1 MPGGSAFNFEKEKP
15 GKVGNV
21 LFAGSLPDI
30 EKWTKFRLFISI
42 KRYFLCVNCTNCQML
57 VDKMILMRYY
67 I

>member
-42 KRYFLCVNCTNCQML
+42 KRYFLRSNCTN
-57 VDKMILMRYY
+57 
-67 I
+67 